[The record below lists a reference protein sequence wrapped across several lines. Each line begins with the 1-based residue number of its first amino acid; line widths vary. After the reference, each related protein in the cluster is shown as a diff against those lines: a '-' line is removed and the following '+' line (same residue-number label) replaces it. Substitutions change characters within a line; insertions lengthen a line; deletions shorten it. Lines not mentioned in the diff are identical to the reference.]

1 MKDSEYQQAQRR
13 NSSMD
18 NQTEGGTT
26 GAVDLYGYHFGGKL
40 YDYFTQ
46 DGTHGY
52 TAQLEKKIGQEI
64 ANQVN
69 LTTFFN
75 IQ

>member
-1 MKDSEYQQAQRR
+1 
-13 NSSMD
+13 MD

-52 TAQLEKKIGQEI
+52 TA
-64 ANQVN
+64 
-69 LTTFFN
+69 
-75 IQ
+75 